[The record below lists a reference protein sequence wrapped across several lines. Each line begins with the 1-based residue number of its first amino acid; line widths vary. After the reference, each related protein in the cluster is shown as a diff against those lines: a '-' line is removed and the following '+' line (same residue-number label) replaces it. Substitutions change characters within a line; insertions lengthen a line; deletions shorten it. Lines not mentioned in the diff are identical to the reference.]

1 MFSNART
8 LTTVFGFDIRVDPSW
23 LLIAALITWSLC
35 QHTFPQAIPG
45 LSQGAYVMMAVLAM
59 LLFFASL
66 VGHELAHAV
75 TARRY
80 GVETRGITLFLF
92 GGVAELSKEPTRAI
106 HEFWI
111 ALAGPAMSFLL
122 AFVFWTVSGIAML
135 LFGAGPAIEVLGYLA
150 LINFVL
156 AVFNL
161 LPAFPLDGGRILRAW
176 LWHRGGDMLAATEKA
191 AQAGSTL
198 AYGLILL
205 GVLALFQGAMVGG
218 FWQILLGFFVLAAAR
233 GSVEAQRIK
242 SLLGTHTI
250 RDLMTT
256 TPETT
261 DARTTLATLVNRI
274 MLAKRIS
281 FVPVVENGTLLGH
294 IDIDVL
300 AGIDRE
306 NWANTTVGDVF
317 VGLGDSE
324 CLSPDFPVPELFER
338 IAKTGRRKF
347 MVVDKGRLVGVISL
361 SDLTRH
367 LALMSSL
374 GKDPLPPHRPFGHTA
389 PKDC

>member
-8 LTTVFGFDIRVDPSW
+8 IATVFGFEIRIDPSW

-35 QHTFPQAIPG
+35 QHTFPAAIPG
-45 LSQGAYVMMAVLAM
+45 LSQGTYVAMAVLAM

-66 VGHELAHAV
+66 LGHELAHAL

-122 AFVFWTVSGIAML
+122 AFVFWVIAGMGVLML
-135 LFGAGPAIEVLGYLA
+135 GAGPATEVVGYLA

-191 AQAGSTL
+191 AQAGATL

-205 GVLALFQGAMVGG
+205 GVLALFQGAMIGG
-218 FWQILLGFFVLAAAR
+218 FWQILLGVFVLAAAR

-250 RDLMTT
+250 RDLMTAA
-256 TPETT
+256 PITT
-261 DARTTLATLVNRI
+261 DPQTTLATLVNRI
-274 MLAKRIS
+274 MLGKRVS
-281 FVPVVENGTLLGH
+281 FVPVVEKGTLLGH
-294 IDIDVL
+294 IDINL
-300 AGIDRE
+300 LSGIDRE

-317 VGLGDSE
+317 VGLGDSD
-324 CLSPDFPVPELFER
+324 CLPPDFPVPELFER
-338 IAKTGRRKF
+338 IAQTGHRKY
-347 MVVDKGRLVGVISL
+347 MVVDNGRLVGVISL

-367 LALMSSL
+367 LGLVASL
-374 GKDPLPPHRPFGHTA
+374 GKNRLKAVHP
-389 PKDC
+389 